1 MCGIVGYW
9 SRKRPADAR
18 LAAQMAARIQHRGP
32 DSAGVWID
40 TLQELALA
48 HQRLS
53 IIDLSPAG
61 HQPMVSPCGRYVISY
76 NGEIYN
82 HIELRRALE
91 REHGS
96 VAWRGRSDT
105 ETLLAALGRWGLTA
119 TLERANGMF
128 AFALW
133 DEQERTLQ
141 LARDR
146 LGEKPLYYGRLN
158 GTFYFASEL
167 SALRP
172 HPDWDPQVDPDALAA
187 YFRLNCVPAPYSI
200 YTSINKLEP
209 GHVVTV
215 DRGGE
220 RISAP
225 MAYWDALGAARRGAA
240 APLHESEV
248 VDALDAALREAV
260 ASRME
265 ADVPLGAFLSGG
277 IDSSTVVALMQA
289 QSSRPVKTFTIGFN
303 ETEFDEAPY
312 ARDVAAHLGVDHTEI
327 YVSSSDALNVIP
339 DVSSIWSEPCSDPSQ
354 IPTLL
359 VSRLARTQ
367 VTVALSGDG
376 GDELFYGYGRYATVL
391 RLRKAFGRIPRPIRP
406 MLGGLLASP
415 LVSLAQ
421 NHQSRLPGPRLDLTA
436 LTGQLL
442 KARDDAEFYVGLRAH
457 WLDAEHVLADD
468 VARRRAASAA
478 PVDAPKFTDLRD
490 LMMFMDMTGYL
501 PDDILTKMDRASM
514 SVGLEARVPL
524 LDHRLVEL
532 SWRIPAAIK
541 ARDGVA
547 KWPLRQVLSRY
558 VPPQLFDRPKKGFSV
573 PIGEWLRGPLRE
585 WAEDLLD
592 ERRLKDDGLL
602 NVKAVRSR
610 WLDHVNGG
618 RPWPEHLWDVL
629 MFQCW
634 RRAESDAAFGGLSKG
649 QARMAEPLVTT

>member
-32 DSAGVWID
+32 DSSGVWVD
-40 TLQELALA
+40 AQKELALG
-48 HQRLS
+48 HRRLS

-61 HQPMVSPCGRYVISY
+61 HQPMVSSCGRYVISY

-82 HIELRRALE
+82 HAELRRDLE
-91 REHGS
+91 RERGGFE
-96 VAWRGRSDT
+96 WRGHSDT
-105 ETLLAALGRWGLTA
+105 ETLVAAIAHWGLAAA
-119 TLERANGMF
+119 LERANGMF
-128 AFALW
+128 ALALW
-133 DEQERTLQ
+133 DQKDRTLQ

-146 LGEKPLYYGRLN
+146 LGEKPLYYGRVG
-158 GTFYFASEL
+158 GTFFFASEL
-167 SALRP
+167 SALGP
-172 HPDWDPQVDPDALAA
+172 HPDWNPQIDPDALAL

-200 YTSINKLEP
+200 YRGVHKLEP
-209 GHVVTV
+209 GRFVTV
-215 DRGGE
+215 DQGGQ

-225 MAYWDALGAARRGAA
+225 TPYWDALDAARRGAE

-248 VDALDAALREAV
+248 VDSLDAALRQAV

-303 ETEFDEAPY
+303 ETQFDEAPY
-312 ARDVAAHLGVDHTEI
+312 AREVAAHLGVDHTEL
-327 YVSSSDALNVIP
+327 YVSPADALNVIP
-339 DVSSIWSEPCSDPSQ
+339 ELPSIWNEPFSDPSQ

-359 VSRLARTQ
+359 VSRLARTR

-376 GDELFYGYGRYATVL
+376 GDELFYGYGRYATAL
-391 RLRKAFGRIPRPIRP
+391 RLRKTFGHIPRAVRP
-406 MLGGLLASP
+406 ALGALLASP
-415 LVSLAQ
+415 LVTLAREH
-421 NHQSRLPGPRLDLTA
+421 NFPAPRLDLTP
-436 LTGQLL
+436 LTRQLL
-442 KARDDAEFYVGLRAH
+442 KARNDPEFYAGLRAH
-457 WLDAEHVLADD
+457 WLDAENVLSDEAD
-468 VARRRAASAA
+468 RGRTAASGA
-478 PVDAPKFTDLRD
+478 VDAPDFADLRD

-501 PDDILTKMDRASM
+501 PDDILTKLDRASM
-514 SVGLEARVPL
+514 SVGLEARAPL

-532 SWRIPAAIK
+532 AWRIPTSIK

-547 KWPLRQVLSRY
+547 KWPLRQVLNRY
-558 VPPQLFDRPKKGFSV
+558 VPPRLFDRPKKGFGV
-573 PIGEWLRGPLRE
+573 PVGEWLKGPLRE

-592 ERRLKDDGLL
+592 ERHLREDGLL

-610 WLDHVNGG
+610 WRDHVTGA

-629 MFQCW
+629 VFLCW
-634 RRAESDAAFGGLSKG
+634 RRAGAEAAAGGLPDG
-649 QARMAEPLVTT
+649 AAGMAPSLVAT